1 MEITNTSTGN
11 TEVVAPTEST
21 TVTTNNEYTEADA
34 ILGLLDSNIAQENVT
49 ASTQEQNTTDITNT
63 PSSDEINLNDYD
75 LTFLGVENNEEIKDP
90 NNQAPEVIKTP
101 APNVEEKPN
110 QMQEIL
116 NRLDSFQKQDETQE
130 DNEEQAGLK
139 ELAKKLLDVGLF
151 PSAMSKEQ
159 EELLKNAQTIQDN
172 MKEEQEYQQEV
183 AAHNE
188 KVSALGEFSKS
199 LEISIPGYSSEF
211 MQKVVYDI
219 NATNP
224 EAAQK
229 ILNNPMQLL
238 TLWGKVGAKAQPS
251 TKPTNIITNNA
262 SQTNVSSDLEQKVMN
277 GSASAAEEAQWL
289 MN

>member
-1 MEITNTSTGN
+1 MEITNTSPEN
-11 TEVVAPTEST
+11 TEVVAPIENT
-21 TVTTNNEYTEADA
+21 TVTTNTEYTEADA
-34 ILGLLDSNIAQENVT
+34 IAGLLDSNITQENVT
-49 ASTQEQNTTDITNT
+49 ASTQEQNVTETTITS
-63 PSSDEINLNDYD
+63 PADEINLNDYD

-130 DNEEQAGLK
+130 DNEELAGLK
-139 ELAKKLLDVGLF
+139 ELAKKLQDAGLF
-151 PSAMSKEQ
+151 PSAISKEQ

-183 AAHNE
+183 EVHNE
-188 KVSALGEFSKS
+188 KVNALEEFSNS
-199 LEISIPGYSSEF
+199 LETSIPGYSSAL
-211 MQKVVYDI
+211 MGKVVANI
-219 NATNP
+219 AATNP

-251 TKPTNIITNNA
+251 TQPTNIITNNA

>member
-1 MEITNTSTGN
+1 MEITNTSPEN
-11 TEVVAPTEST
+11 TEVVAPIENT
-21 TVTTNNEYTEADA
+21 TVTTNTEYTEADA
-34 ILGLLDSNIAQENVT
+34 IAGLLDSNITQENVT
-49 ASTQEQNTTDITNT
+49 ASTQEQNVTETTITS
-63 PSSDEINLNDYD
+63 PADEINLNDYD

-116 NRLDSFQKQDETQE
+116 NRLDTFQKQDETQE
-130 DNEEQAGLK
+130 DNEELAGLK
-139 ELAKKLLDVGLF
+139 ELAKKMQDAGLF
-151 PSAMSKEQ
+151 PAMSKEQ

-183 AAHNE
+183 EVHNE
-188 KVSALGEFSKS
+188 KVNALEEFSNS
-199 LEISIPGYSSEF
+199 LETSIPGYSSAL
-211 MQKVVYDI
+211 MGKVVANI
-219 NATNP
+219 AATNP